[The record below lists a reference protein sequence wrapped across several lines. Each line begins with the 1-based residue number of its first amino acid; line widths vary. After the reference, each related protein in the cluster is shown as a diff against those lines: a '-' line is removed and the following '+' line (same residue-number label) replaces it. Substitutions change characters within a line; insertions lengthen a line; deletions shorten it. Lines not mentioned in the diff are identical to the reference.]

1 METSSTSGAAGAE
14 SIVVENLH
22 KRYGDFE
29 ALDGISFSIKPGEI
43 VGFLGPN
50 GAGKTTTMK
59 ILTCFMSATGGSA
72 RVAGFDVQKDSAEVR
87 RRVGYLPENVPLY
100 DEMIVFDYLRFV
112 AELRGVAKARRQERI
127 RAVAELTGLEQVM
140 GRTISE
146 LSKGYRQRVG
156 LAQAIIHEPDVIVLD
171 EPTTGLDPNQIIEIR
186 DVIKTIGKEKTIIFS
201 THILQEVTA
210 VCDRII
216 IINRGK
222 IVADGSLHELEARV
236 AKAEPGLVVS
246 YEGEASDALNAG
258 LSNLAGVEGVSEVG
272 GRPGSCTY
280 RLKTLDKAATRRALL
295 AGEPG
300 VARELLSLREA
311 EPTLEAIFRLYTGG
325 ETEEGARVEVSVA
338 DTSAMS
344 SGGEEVV
351 AQQGDAPVEASS
363 ENLNASPPE
372 GAESMVD
379 EAAAMDE
386 TSESEEVS
394 RG

>member
-1 METSSTSGAAGAE
+1 METGSTSGATGAE

-29 ALDGISFSIKPGEI
+29 ALGGISFSINPGEI

-59 ILTCFMSATGGSA
+59 ILTCFMSASGGRA
-72 RVAGFDVQKDSAEVR
+72 RVAGFDVQKDATEVR

-112 AELRGVAKARRQERI
+112 AELRGVAKGRREERI

-216 IINRGK
+216 IINRGQ

-236 AKAEPGLVVS
+236 ARAEPGLVVS
-246 YEGEASDALNAG
+246 YEGEATDALYAWLSG
-258 LSNLAGVEGVSEVG
+258 LGGVDGVSEVG

-280 RLKTLDKAATRRALL
+280 RLKTLDKATTRRALL

-300 VARELLSLREA
+300 VARELLELREA

-325 ETEEGARVEVSVA
+325 ETEEGASLVSVPA
-338 DTSAMS
+338 SAATAS
-344 SGGEEVV
+344 EEGDEVV
-351 AQQGDAPVEASS
+351 AQRGEASVDAS
-363 ENLNASPPE
+363 AENLNASPDE
-372 GAESMVD
+372 GAED
-379 EAAAMDE
+379 GAEEAAAMDE

>member
-1 METSSTSGAAGAE
+1 METSPTSGAAGAE

-29 ALDGISFSIKPGEI
+29 ALRGISFSIKPGEI

-59 ILTCFMSATGGSA
+59 ILTCFMSASGGSA
-72 RVAGFDVQKDSAEVR
+72 RVAGYDVHKSSSEVR
-87 RRVGYLPENVPLY
+87 QRIGYLPENVPLY

-112 AELRGVAKARRQERI
+112 AELRGVEKSRREERI
-127 RAVAELTGLEQVM
+127 RAVAELTGLHQVM

-186 DVIKTIGKEKTIIFS
+186 DVIKTIGQEKTIIFS

-216 IINRGK
+216 IINRGQ
-222 IVADGSLHELEARV
+222 IVADGSLHELEERV

-246 YEGEASDALNAG
+246 YAGETSSSLKAWLAG
-258 LSNLAGVEGVSEVG
+258 LPGVEGVSEVG
-272 GRPGSCTY
+272 GRPGTRSY
-280 RLKTLDKAATRRALL
+280 RLKTLDKAKTRRALL

-300 VARELLSLREA
+300 EVRELLSLREA

-325 ETEEGARVEVSVA
+325 ETEEGAGEAAVVLDVAAEGEVAAGDEVA
-338 DTSAMS
+338 AADD
-344 SGGEEVV
+344 V
-351 AQQGDAPVEASS
+351 APDEGD
-363 ENLNASPPE
+363 NTLTDKNSPPE
-372 GAESMVD
+372 D
-379 EAAAMDE
+379 AAAVGDE
-386 TSESEEVS
+386 TSEPEEVS